1 MDPLHA
7 AYLILGLIELLLV
20 VAAIGH
26 AVMWRREPRA
36 AALWIVISLLAPIL
50 GPLFYFM
57 AGINR
62 TQRRARRRMP
72 DRHAV
77 TERPAPYGGESR
89 ASVVGDLEPLA
100 RLGDKVALEP
110 LVEGNSVEPLWNGEE
125 AYPAMLEALAGAKKT
140 VALCSYIFDCDE
152 VGQKFVEAL
161 GAAAAR
167 GAHVKLL
174 VDALG
179 GWWGFSELGR
189 LLRRRRLKVESFMP
203 LGLLPSRIAHFNLR
217 NHRKILVV
225 DGAVGFSG
233 GMNVSDRHYSGSSS
247 PGRCR
252 DVHFRLRGPV
262 VAQCMRAFA
271 DDWRF
276 ASGELL
282 AGPDWFPPMAHAGPV
297 LARGITSGPDS
308 DLERIYWFVAG
319 ACQSARRSIRIVT
332 PYFIPEQGLRHALM
346 AAALRGVDVRLI
358 LPQSG
363 DARVVTWATTA
374 YLWELIKAGVTV
386 VRTPPPF
393 DHSKLIVVD
402 DRWVLFGSANL
413 DPRSLRLNFEFNVEA
428 YDPALAA
435 SLSARIE
442 ALVQKGREV
451 TLQEVDSRS
460 IPIRLR
466 DGIAKLFSP
475 YL

>member
-1 MDPLHA
+1 
-7 AYLILGLIELLLV
+7 
-20 VAAIGH
+20 
-26 AVMWRREPRA
+26 MWRREPRA
-36 AALWIVISLLAPIL
+36 AALWIAISILAPIL
-50 GPLFYFM
+50 GPLFYFI

-72 DRHAV
+72 DRHASA
-77 TERPAPYGGESR
+77 EGLPGCGGEAR
-89 ASVVGDLEPLA
+89 ASAVGDLEPLA
-100 RLGDKVALEP
+100 RLGDQVALEP
-110 LVEGNSVEPLWNGEE
+110 LVDGNSIEPLWNGEE

-140 VALCSYIFDCDE
+140 VALCTYIFDCDE
-152 VGQKFVEAL
+152 VGRKFVDAL
-161 GAAAAR
+161 AAAAER

-174 VDALG
+174 VDGLG
-179 GWWGFSELGR
+179 GWWWLSKLGR
-189 LLRRRRLKVESFMP
+189 LLRRRRLKVETFLP
-203 LGLLPSRIAHFNLR
+203 LGLFPSRIAHFNLR

-225 DGAVGFSG
+225 DGAVAFSG
-233 GMNVSDRHYSGSSS
+233 GMNVSDRHYSGSSR

-252 DVHFRLRGPV
+252 DVHFRLKGPL

-276 ASGELL
+276 AAGEIL
-282 AGPDWFPPMAHAGPV
+282 AGPDWFPPPAHAGSV
-297 LARGITSGPDS
+297 LARGVTSGPDS
-308 DLERIYWFVAG
+308 DLERIYWFIAG

-346 AAALRGVDVRLI
+346 AAALRGVQVQLV

-374 YLWELIKAGVTV
+374 YLWELLKAGISV

-393 DHSKLIVVD
+393 DHGKLIVVD
-402 DRWVLFGSANL
+402 ERWVLFGSANL

-428 YDPALAA
+428 FDPALAA
-435 SLSARIE
+435 
-442 ALVQKGREV
+442 ALTRQVEGLVRQGRKV

-466 DGIAKLFSP
+466 DGVAKLFSP